1 MFLDI
6 DLFSSLRFKST
17 ELSIAAYDTYQD
29 LSEQQN
35 PIFSSKEIKN
45 KNRIATRKVI
55 ESKMNRY
62 FIDKTLRRAP
72 ANAGPSKKA
81 RYPLVVRREFTLTKL
96 LWE

>member
-1 MFLDI
+1 M
-6 DLFSSLRFKST
+6 RF
-17 ELSIAAYDTYQD
+17 ADD
-29 LSEQQN
+29 RG
-35 PIFSSKEIKN
+35 KEIKN

-81 RYPLVVRREFTLTKL
+81 KYPLVVSREFTLTKL